1 MLSERNLTSS
11 CKKRGGAVQENNE
24 MEGRLRSETKTGTR
38 HRLDRVDEENTGKKK
53 KQKNLVSA
61 ALEARLYAIR
71 ALSPLSSLILR
82 SLVVRGSPGRM
93 RARRPPTF
101 ATKTDDLLVYARVHL
116 HARLQL

>member
-11 CKKRGGAVQENNE
+11 CKKRGGAVQENYE
-24 MEGRLRSETKTGTR
+24 MEGCLRSETKTGTR
-38 HRLDRVDEENTGKKK
+38 HRLDRVNEENTGKK